1 MPIQCQA
8 LYEKV
13 KRLAVRRRV
22 MVKFHNSKCEV
33 SYHICEDND
42 IVHSLSLKRKL
53 KYCESRGVKIRGGP
67 GNPLLASTFHDQ
79 TLEVSFTDA
88 LISTSMLG
96 AMIGTTAES
105 GGIIMT
111 TAEVT
116 ATTSGSKTVLNLP
129 SEATGPV
136 YGNSGSNYTGFYRSK
151 VAGSEW
157 KIGVITNS
165 GSTATMAGKDN
176 ESITAGDYCVK
187 YFKADND
194 GETYNLNADFVP
206 SVLHAISYIDV
217 YEAGTAGC
225 QGGTGTSTGRAVG

>member
-1 MPIQCQA
+1 
-8 LYEKV
+8 
-13 KRLAVRRRV
+13 

-116 ATTSGSKTVLNLP
+116 ASGTTLALP
-129 SEATGPV
+129 SKATGPV
-136 YGNSGSNYTGFYRSK
+136 YGNSGSKYTGFYRSK

-165 GSTATMAGKDN
+165 SSTATMAAKDG
-176 ESITAGDYCVK
+176 ETITAGDYCVK
-187 YFKADND
+187 YFKEDSD
-194 GETYNLNADFVP
+194 GETYNLNAD
-206 SVLHAISYIDV
+206 
-217 YEAGTAGC
+217 
-225 QGGTGTSTGRAVG
+225 